1 MYVSRQLLSIQNKCN
16 FNLQKNLVS
25 LLVRVFNTQDR
36 DTNVTSVFRA
46 QEEEKRAKDKAIME
60 EKELVEEKDKIDLE
74 EKMKPFDQQ
83 RKFLVLKFFME
94 HFLKM
99 AEKSNEFRHS
109 GQSYLYVQMSDILY
123 KRIEVCWISAV
134 IIGWGMSV
142 LSFKFGEWCVH

>member
-1 MYVSRQLLSIQNKCN
+1 M
-16 FNLQKNLVS
+16 
-25 LLVRVFNTQDR
+25 RVFNAQDR

-123 KRIEVCWISAV
+123 KRIEVCWISGVYYLTASV
-134 IIGWGMSV
+134 KYAGIIGWGMSV

>member
-1 MYVSRQLLSIQNKCN
+1 MIC
-16 FNLQKNLVS
+16 
-25 LLVRVFNTQDR
+25 
-36 DTNVTSVFRA
+36 VFRA

-60 EKELVEEKDKIDLE
+60 DKELVEEKDKIDLE

-123 KRIEVCWISAV
+123 KRIEVCWIFH
-134 IIGWGMSV
+134 M
-142 LSFKFGEWCVH
+142 

>member
-1 MYVSRQLLSIQNKCN
+1 MIC
-16 FNLQKNLVS
+16 
-25 LLVRVFNTQDR
+25 
-36 DTNVTSVFRA
+36 VFRA

-60 EKELVEEKDKIDLE
+60 DKELVEEKDKIDLE

-123 KRIEVCWISAV
+123 KRIEVCHMLDAWYILSNRFCEICWDYRMGHERLSLAS
-134 IIGWGMSV
+134 SV
-142 LSFKFGEWCVH
+142 VLEPP